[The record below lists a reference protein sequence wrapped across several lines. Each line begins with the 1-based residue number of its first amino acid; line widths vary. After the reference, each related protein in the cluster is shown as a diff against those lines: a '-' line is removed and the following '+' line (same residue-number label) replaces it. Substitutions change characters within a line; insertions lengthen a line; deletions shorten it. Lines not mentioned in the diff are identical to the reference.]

1 MNWDALGAA
10 GEIIG
15 ALAVLATLLYL
26 ASQIRITN
34 EISRF
39 TTAKDIFYKF
49 DSLNDRLIADPEL
62 STALLTTEPLTEE
75 QEDKLYSWATCWAN
89 SWLIC
94 QTAYNNGLIDDS
106 FFKTAKQDVFV
117 EINRW
122 RNFRPFLIRFL
133 DNYPEFCDHEI
144 FGDIVEQMVAKRSDN

>member
-1 MNWDALGAA
+1 MNWDAIGATR
-10 GEIIG
+10 EIIG
-15 ALAVLATLLYL
+15 AFAVLATLLYL
-26 ASQIRITN
+26 ASQIRQTN

-39 TTAKDIFYKF
+39 GTAKDIFYKF

-62 STALLTTEPLTEE
+62 STALLTTEALTKE

-94 QTAYNNGLIDDS
+94 QTAYNNGLVEDS
-106 FFKTAKQDVFV
+106 FFKTCKEDVSV

-133 DNYPEFCDHEI
+133 DNYPEFRDEDI
-144 FGDIVEQMVAKRSDN
+144 FDDLKKRAAE

>member
-1 MNWDALGAA
+1 MNWEAAGAI
-10 GEIIG
+10 GEIIS

-26 ASQIRITN
+26 ASQIRQTN

-39 TTAKDIFYKF
+39 GAAKDIFYKF
-49 DSLNDRLIADPEL
+49 DSLNDRLIADPDL
-62 STALLTTEPLTEE
+62 STALLTTEALTKE

-94 QTAYNNGLIDDS
+94 QTAYDNGLVDDG
-106 FFKTAKQDVFV
+106 FFQTCKEDVSV
-117 EINRW
+117 EIKRW

-133 DNYPEFCDHEI
+133 DNFPEFRDYDI
-144 FGDIVEQMVAKRSDN
+144 FDDLRKQRAQQPDQ

>member
-1 MNWDALGAA
+1 MNWDAAGAI

-26 ASQIRITN
+26 ASQIRQTN

-39 TTAKDIFYKF
+39 GTAKDIFYKI
-49 DSLNDRLIADPEL
+49 DSLNDRLIADPGL
-62 STALLTTEPLTEE
+62 STALLTTEALTKE
-75 QEDKLYSWATCWAN
+75 QEDKLYSWAACWAN

-94 QTAYNNGLIDDS
+94 QSAYDNGLVDDG
-106 FFKTAKQDVFV
+106 FFKTAKKDVSV

-133 DNYPEFCDHEI
+133 DNYPEFRDKDI
-144 FGDIVEQMVAKRSDN
+144 FDDLKERGRQNEADN